1 MPTLDTGARDQLL
14 LHQFLAGIPRDIKP
28 ICVISDVKT
37 LDQATER
44 ARLLIAVD
52 NCNMSDWA
60 TYSSQLH
67 ELHGQISG
75 TGGHVIYIVK
85 TRSI

>member
-1 MPTLDTGARDQLL
+1 MPTLDTGARDQL

-44 ARLLIAVD
+44 AQLLIAVD
-52 NCNMSDWA
+52 VDGPS
-60 TYSSQLH
+60 
-67 ELHGQISG
+67 I
-75 TGGHVIYIVK
+75 VI
-85 TRSI
+85 